1 MWCAFAAESES
12 RAFII
17 ATEVGILYPL
27 SKANPDKR
35 FIPADPGMVCPD
47 MKKTGLEDILNA
59 LENLSPEI
67 RVPDDIRGKAKGA
80 VDRMLAI
87 PRS

>member
-1 MWCAFAAESES
+1 MT
-12 RAFII
+12 
-17 ATEVGILYPL
+17 TETNPIREHIRDLLKKRNGILYPL
-27 SKANPDKR
+27 SKAHPDKR